1 MGNPNERYVLDSY
14 GKRIHRTNAGI
25 RPAIDYIRSCQQSEQ
40 RLHTELSRLQHDAE
54 YAHDA
59 RQENDLLKREVE
71 AMQCRL
77 QQLEPN
83 HAHIYGQWTSRI
95 SESKQRHPQTNG
107 TAINLPPLNP
117 PGSSGGHGHSNGY
130 SSAAAPPP
138 AAMQGVEY
146 GYHGR

>member
-1 MGNPNERYVLDSY
+1 MGNSIKRCVLDRCDQRVH
-14 GKRIHRTNAGI
+14 GTNAGI
-25 RPAIDYIRSCQQSEQ
+25 LLAIEYIRSCQASEQ
-40 RLHTELSRLQHDAE
+40 HLATELNRLQRDAE
-54 YAHDA
+54 YAHDT

-83 HAHIYGQWTSRI
+83 HAHIYGQWTSRV

-107 TAINLPPLNP
+107 TAISLPPLNRP
-117 PGSSGGHGHSNGY
+117 ASSGGHGHGTGY
-130 SSAAAPPP
+130 SSGAPPP